1 MVEAPLLDTREYVEG
16 LAVPDG
22 AFYVVCGRTGSRP
35 VPTAGLRF
43 PDRET
48 ARKAARATEHYR
60 AALRRY
66 DPDVPHYDPIVCQAT
81 DSPVAPDGRRGREDP
96 PRG

>member
-22 AFYVVCGRTGSRP
+22 DFYVVCGRTGSRP

-48 ARKAARATEHYR
+48 AREAARATEHYR

-66 DPDVPHYDPIVCQAT
+66 DPDVPHYDPIVCEAT
-81 DSPVAPDGRRGREDP
+81 DTTAAPDRRRDRRDLP
-96 PRG
+96 PG